1 MVALAFLVLIDPS
14 PVETED
20 VAEKL
25 ENAEIDANTVAFT
38 RRRLGVRIAS
48 SPSVFGVL
56 WSNASHEEDGIVAD
70 DEEEKL
76 PTDEELPT
84 SVDEELEDFLAY
96 LNRKLKASSAERLA
110 AYDEI
115 SRKIRKWDLEGRDLE
130 RRKVATLEALL
141 KRERVVAHRPD
152 TQLSFS
158 KDDLE
163 RFVGHRKVGLA
174 TKSLDWIKRSSK
186 DI

>member
-14 PVETED
+14 HVETED

-38 RRRLGVRIAS
+38 RRRFGVRIAS

-70 DEEEKL
+70 DEE
-76 PTDEELPT
+76 EELPT